1 MESTSNLLVARN
13 EDLNSSS
20 RTDQAAASAHA
31 AVDRLGEAA
40 RPLVDRAAGGAHHAV
55 DGVANAARSVQDR
68 TTVAHEKIDA
78 AGAAA
83 LPVVDRLLTGAH
95 QAVDRLSGIAAAA
108 ADTVSEKSIQIKDVH
123 AKLMANGRDQVR
135 EKPAVAI
142 GIAVVAGFILGR
154 LLRSR

>member
-1 MESTSNLLVARN
+1 MELNLPVTRTD
-13 EDLNSSS
+13 DLISGS

-40 RPLVDRAAGGAHHAV
+40 RPLVDRAAGGAHNAV
-55 DGVANAARSVQDR
+55 DGVANAARLVQDR
-68 TTVAHEKIDA
+68 TAVAHERIDA

-83 LPVVDRLLTGAH
+83 LPAVDRLLTGAH
-95 QAVDRLSGIAAAA
+95 QAVDRLSGMAAVA
-108 ADTVSEKSIQIKDVH
+108 ADTVSAKTLQIKDAH

-135 EKPAVAI
+135 DKPAVAI
-142 GIAVVAGFILGR
+142 GIAVVVGFILGR

>member
-1 MESTSNLLVARN
+1 MEPTSNFPVTHNGAVN
-13 EDLNSSS
+13 ASS

-40 RPLVDRAAGGAHHAV
+40 RPLVDRAAGGAHLAV
-55 DGVANAARSVQDR
+55 DGVASAARSVQDR
-68 TTVAHEKIDA
+68 TAVAHEKIDA

-83 LPVVDRLLTGAH
+83 LPVVDRLLTSAH
-95 QAVDRLSGIAAAA
+95 QAVDRLSGMAAVA
-108 ADTVSEKSIQIKDVH
+108 ADTVSEKSIQIKDAH
-123 AKLMANGRDQVR
+123 AKLMANGRNQVR

-142 GIAVVAGFILGR
+142 GIAVVAGIILGR